1 MTTLSKLSSEPA
13 GIARL
18 SDFIVSFG
26 ALLDSAEDESAILE
40 RGSVL
45 LKDLIQV
52 DDWLPLAFAES
63 DRERYRQYL
72 LHADSRERFS
82 VVSFV
87 FGPGQTTPIH
97 DHTVWGLI
105 GMLRGSER
113 ERHYIR
119 SEEGGLVEHGRPH
132 FLKPG
137 EVDAVSPTLGD
148 LHRVSNAFTDRTSV
162 SIHVYGANIGAVRR
176 ATYESSGAKQTFI
189 SGYSNTEFPKLWES
203 SKEKH

>member
-1 MTTLSKLSSEPA
+1 MTTMSKLSAEPV

-18 SDFIVSFG
+18 RDFIVAFG
-26 ALLDSAEDESAILE
+26 ALLDSAADESAILE
-40 RGSVL
+40 RGSLL
-45 LKDLIQV
+45 LKELIRV
-52 DDWLPLAFAES
+52 DDWLPSEFAEPGGNG
-63 DRERYRQYL
+63 YRQYL

-113 ERHYIR
+113 EQHYIGG
-119 SEEGGLVEHGRPH
+119 EGGGLVEHGAPH

-137 EVDAVSPTLGD
+137 EVDAVSPALGD
-148 LHRVSNAFTDRTSV
+148 LHTVSNASADRASV

-176 ATYESSGAKQTFI
+176 STYESSGAKKSFI
-189 SGYSNTEFPKLWES
+189 SGYSNTEFPNFLDNTR
-203 SKEKH
+203 EKH